1 MNRRRFLE
9 TAALA
14 GAACSLPAS
23 GTCAAEPKHVPWL
36 AEIQK
41 RPEKLPAGMTEFP
54 SLLMDAKGKPITTV
68 PEWIAQPPGPGIAF
82 ATDKRRDQIR
92 DWWLGFLGKMP
103 AERDRWKPP
112 KYKVLEEDTVG
123 KVKRQRIEYEVEPKL
138 KTEAYLCFPTDLQV
152 PAPGVVCFHS
162 TVDHSI
168 RQPAGLGEDVQK
180 AFGLKFAQQGRVV
193 ISPRNFLWPTNDKI
207 QAKEEA
213 EKYLARVPKSTGMAK
228 MLHDGLVA
236 VDILMNLPFVDK
248 NRLGCV
254 GHSLGAKEALYLA
267 AFDDRISVTVSS
279 EGGIGVRFSNWNA
292 PWYLGPAIDEP
303 GFAHDHHEL
312 LALIAPR
319 PFLLVAGEVEKKGA
333 DGDRGWPFISS
344 ALPVYELFT
353 KQPVLDGFN
362 PLYTSK
368 PVLGQFNHR
377 QGHAVP
383 PVAEQRI
390 EEWFATYL

>member
-1 MNRRRFLE
+1 MDRRRFLA

-14 GAACSLPAS
+14 GAACSLQTGDAF
-23 GTCAAEPKHVPWL
+23 GAEPKHVPWL

-41 RPEKLPAGMTEFP
+41 RPENLPADVKEFP
-54 SLLMDAKGKPITTV
+54 SLLVDAKGKPITTMEQWV
-68 PEWIAQPPGPGIAF
+68 DQEAPG
-82 ATDKRRDQIR
+82 ATLVVKRREEIR
-92 DWWLGFLGKMP
+92 AWWRNFLGKMP
-103 AERDRWKPP
+103 AERDMWKPP
-112 KYKVLEEDTVG
+112 RYKVLEEDVVG
-123 KVKRQRIEYEVEPKL
+123 KVKRQRIEYEVEPGI
-138 KTEAYLCFPTDLQV
+138 KTEAYLCIPTDLQV

-207 QAKEEA
+207 KAKEETD
-213 EKYLARVPKSTGMAK
+213 KYLARVPKSTGMAK

-236 VDILMNLPFVDK
+236 VDILMNLPYVDK

-267 AFDDRISVTVSS
+267 AFDERISVTVSS
-279 EGGIGVRFSNWNA
+279 EGGIGIRFSNWNA

-319 PFLLVAGEVEKKGA
+319 PFLLVGGEVEKKGA
-333 DGDRGWPFISS
+333 DGDRGWPFIAS
-344 ALPVYELFT
+344 AMPVYELFT
-353 KQPVLDGFN
+353 KKPVLDGFN
-362 PLYTSK
+362 PLYTDR
-368 PVLGQFNHR
+368 PVIGQFNHR

-383 PVAEQRI
+383 PIAEQRI
-390 EEWFATYL
+390 EEWFAAYL